1 MTSSRSSTTA
11 RLILGLLTL
20 FLILPAI
27 STLLYSL
34 SREWGATILPRSMTL
49 EGYAELWADPRFLAA
64 FGRSLFLG
72 FVSLFLGVLVV
83 VPAVFVVRYRFP
95 RLEGLLG
102 CLSVLPL
109 AVPPVVTSVGLLQ
122 IYSRG
127 PLILV
132 GSPWILVGTS
142 FTVALPFLVRA
153 VSNALNALN
162 LRDLM
167 DAAHLLGASTPRA
180 FFRLV
185 LPNIRGGTTIA
196 LLTSFSFILGEFVY
210 ANLLAGTRYETL
222 QVYLFNKRNVSG
234 HLTSAIV
241 TSYLVF
247 TLILTSLASGMERL
261 RFSHPPLGTEEE
273 PSKREGKNPCPTS
286 KYEGCRN
293 ASAPQGS

>member
-1 MTSSRSSTTA
+1 MRSPRPSAAA
-11 RLILGLLTL
+11 RLLLALLTA
-20 FLILPAI
+20 FLALPAI
-27 STLLYSL
+27 STVLYSL

-49 EGYAELWADPRFLAA
+49 DWYAELWTDPRFLAA
-64 FGRSLFLG
+64 FGRSLLLG
-72 FVSLFLGVLVV
+72 LVSLFLGVLVV

-127 PLILV
+127 PLVLT
-132 GSPWILVGTS
+132 GTPWILVGTS

-153 VSNALNALN
+153 VSNALDALE

-180 FFRLV
+180 FLRLV

-196 LLTSFSFILGEFVY
+196 LLVSLSFILGEFVY

-241 TSYLVF
+241 TSYLIF
-247 TLILTSLASGMERL
+247 TLILTSFASGVERL
-261 RFSHPPLGTEEE
+261 RSFRSPVGAGEKSPE
-273 PSKREGKNPCPTS
+273 KEGRTPCPTS
-286 KYEGCRN
+286 RYGGCRN